1 MSRIRTLAVGLIV
14 AGLAAVFAYPFVWM
28 LFATFKS
35 NAEIFRPWPLLPE
48 RFAGDA
54 YRALLDGS
62 ILPFPRQLAN
72 SLAVALA
79 QTALAVAV
87 TAPAG
92 FAFATYGFRA
102 RRPLLAAGLL
112 TVVLPV
118 QVLVL
123 PLFSWFDGLGLR
135 DTLAAMI
142 LPGVASGLGLAF
154 FTLVF
159 ARLPPEL
166 LEVARAEGASEWRVF
181 LTLFALVRPAA
192 LAFAFIQFVLVWQ
205 EHLVPLVMAGSEGTK
220 TAPLALASLYGS
232 TIRFPY
238 ALLMA
243 GCLLLGL
250 PPVVLFLALRRH
262 FRSALRDLIPS

>member
-1 MSRIRTLAVGLIV
+1 MRPIARALSVAIV

-28 LFATFKS
+28 LFATFKT
-35 NAEIFRPWPLLPE
+35 NTEIFRPWPLLPE
-48 RFAGDA
+48 RFTADA

-62 ILPFPRQLAN
+62 LIPFPRQLAN

-79 QTALAVAV
+79 QAALAVGV
-87 TAPAG
+87 SAPAG
-92 FAFATYGFRA
+92 FAFATYRFRG
-102 RRPLLAAGLL
+102 RRALLATGLL
-112 TVVLPV
+112 TVALPV

-123 PLFSWFDGLGLR
+123 PLFSWFHGLGLH
-135 DTLAAMI
+135 DTLTAMI

-159 ARLPPEL
+159 ARLPREL
-166 LEVARAEGASEWRVF
+166 VEVARAEGASEARVF
-181 LTLFALVRPAA
+181 LTLLALVRPAA
-192 LAFAFIQFVLVWQ
+192 LAFAFIQFLLAFQ
-205 EHLVPLVMAGSEGTK
+205 EHLVPLVMAGAEANK

-232 TIRFPY
+232 TVRFPY

-243 GCLLLGL
+243 GCLLMGL
-250 PPVVLFLALRRH
+250 PAVLLFLALRRH